1 MAKNKDNDISKQL
14 KAEMEL
20 NRKLVKKRDAL
31 KGQLAQ
37 LIADIAWKN
46 ELLSDKRAEYF
57 RSNKD
62 SGK

>member
-14 KAEMEL
+14 KAELAL
-20 NRKLVKKRDAL
+20 NRRLVKKRDAL

-46 ELLSDKRAEYF
+46 ELLSDLRHEHGISKRD
-57 RSNKD
+57 K
-62 SGK
+62 

>member
-46 ELLSDKRAEYF
+46 ELLSDLRRKHDI
-57 RSNKD
+57 SKKD
-62 SGK
+62 R

>member
-1 MAKNKDNDISKQL
+1 MKQDKQDKRLSKQL

-20 NRKLVKKRDAL
+20 NRRLVKKRDAL

-46 ELLSDKRAEYF
+46 ELLSDLRHKR
-57 RSNKD
+57 NK
-62 SGK
+62 

>member
-1 MAKNKDNDISKQL
+1 MTKNSDKKLAKQL
-14 KAEMEL
+14 KAELAL

-46 ELLSDKRAEYF
+46 ELLSDLRHEHDISKR
-57 RSNKD
+57 NK
-62 SGK
+62 

>member
-1 MAKNKDNDISKQL
+1 
-14 KAEMEL
+14 MEL

-46 ELLSDKRAEYF
+46 ELLSDLRHEHDISKRD
-57 RSNKD
+57 K
-62 SGK
+62 

>member
-20 NRKLVKKRDAL
+20 NRRLVKKRDAL

-46 ELLSDKRAEYF
+46 ELLSDLRHEHGISKRD
-57 RSNKD
+57 K
-62 SGK
+62 

>member
-1 MAKNKDNDISKQL
+1 MAKDKDNDISKQL

-46 ELLSDKRAEYF
+46 ELLSDLRHEHGISKRD
-57 RSNKD
+57 K
-62 SGK
+62 

>member
-1 MAKNKDNDISKQL
+1 MTKDNDKKLAKQL

-46 ELLSDKRAEYF
+46 ELLSDLRHKR
-57 RSNKD
+57 NK
-62 SGK
+62 